1 MAVKKAKAE
10 AKPRQCKTAA
20 MAKLDSAFAAALAEL
35 ERLARERIDK
45 AKDPMKVGRE
55 TAVQIRALAD
65 KVEDEIIEQGLT
77 LTEAYDSHDL
87 IGVGL
92 GVL

>member
-1 MAVKKAKAE
+1 MAVKKAKTE
-10 AKPRQCKTAA
+10 AKPKQGKTAA
-20 MAKLDSAFAAALAEL
+20 MEKLDNAFAAALTEV
-35 ERLARERIDK
+35 ETLARDRIDK
-45 AKDPMKVGRE
+45 AKDPLKVGRE
-55 TAVQIRALAD
+55 AADQIRAVAD
-65 KVEDEIIEQGLT
+65 RIEDEIIERGLT

>member
-1 MAVKKAKAE
+1 MPVKKAKTE
-10 AKPRQCKTAA
+10 TKPRQCKTAA
-20 MAKLDSAFAAALAEL
+20 TAKLDNAFAAALAEL
-35 ERLARERIDK
+35 EKLARERIDK
-45 AKDPMKVGRE
+45 AKDPVKVGRD
-55 TAVQIRALAD
+55 TADQIRALAD
-65 KVEDEIIEQGLT
+65 RVEDELIEQGLT